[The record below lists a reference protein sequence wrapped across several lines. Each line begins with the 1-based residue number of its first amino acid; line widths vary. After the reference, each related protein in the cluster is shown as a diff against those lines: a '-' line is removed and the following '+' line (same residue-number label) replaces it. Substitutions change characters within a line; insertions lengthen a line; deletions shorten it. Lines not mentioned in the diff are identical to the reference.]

1 MVLQNMHLWLSFLFG
16 MTVHGISRISEHDIK
31 AVNFV
36 KELEGWK
43 LNGSVFKVV
52 DVDSEKV
59 LVD

>member
-1 MVLQNMHLWLSFLFG
+1 